1 MAEAQHDIQTSWWID
16 GIIGGLI
23 GSVLMGMV
31 AMILFPVFGIGSFWQ
46 PMNLIAAV
54 FNQNWGTDPG
64 FGIDSIIGLTVHMMI
79 AAILGLMFAWGIRTR
94 ASGAA
99 LVGWAIAWGLVV
111 WVVAHFIVL
120 PLIDPVMGRLFPV
133 WLFALAH
140 AMYGLGLGWYIAWRW
155 SRAPAAETLAAP
167 SHA

>member
-64 FGIDSIIGLTVHMMI
+64 FGIDSIIGLTVHMMT
-79 AAILGLMFAWGIRTR
+79 IRVVPI
-94 ASGAA
+94 SG
-99 LVGWAIAWGLVV
+99 
-111 WVVAHFIVL
+111 
-120 PLIDPVMGRLFPV
+120 MER
-133 WLFALAH
+133 
-140 AMYGLGLGWYIAWRW
+140 YSSQR
-155 SRAPAAETLAAP
+155 P
-167 SHA
+167 SV